1 MRDLRELTR
10 ESYREVKNLPDVIAE
25 RCVHVLIETATCQ
38 ACVDTCPRD
47 AWVLDDEQL
56 GIDTERCD
64 GCKLCVAACPQ
75 GAIQAQMTPAL
86 KSEGAQTMALYACE
100 LTGIKTD
107 EGIVPCLH
115 ALGLNAIMLLY
126 RRGVRTIVGCSS
138 NCSDCIRADTT
149 SLSERVEHFNTL
161 LQDRKLPAMQY
172 RKVTEKKWS
181 RLLSSQLQ
189 DARGPSMN
197 RRQFFRRM
205 THAVIEENKRL
216 CTSGHGYDAEF
227 IPPGKILPSQ
237 SPAQIVPFL
246 PQIDPGR
253 CNGCD
258 ACAKLCPHGAISS
271 QTDEQAGDIAYQIAP
286 EECSGC
292 GICTDV
298 CELHAV
304 SIKPWA
310 APGVTRIP
318 LSSNRCR
325 ACGAPFHVPSGN
337 ASAAQLCR
345 ICAQTNH
352 HRLLFQ
358 IMGKD

>member
-1 MRDLRELTR
+1 
-10 ESYREVKNLPDVIAE
+10 
-25 RCVHVLIETATCQ
+25 
-38 ACVDTCPRD
+38 
-47 AWVLDDEQL
+47 
-56 GIDTERCD
+56 
-64 GCKLCVAACPQ
+64 
-75 GAIQAQMTPAL
+75 
-86 KSEGAQTMALYACE
+86 
-100 LTGIKTD
+100 
-107 EGIVPCLH
+107 
-115 ALGLNAIMLLY
+115 
-126 RRGVRTIVGCSS
+126 
-138 NCSDCIRADTT
+138 
-149 SLSERVEHFNTL
+149 
-161 LQDRKLPAMQY
+161 
-172 RKVTEKKWS
+172 
-181 RLLSSQLQ
+181 
-189 DARGPSMN
+189 MN